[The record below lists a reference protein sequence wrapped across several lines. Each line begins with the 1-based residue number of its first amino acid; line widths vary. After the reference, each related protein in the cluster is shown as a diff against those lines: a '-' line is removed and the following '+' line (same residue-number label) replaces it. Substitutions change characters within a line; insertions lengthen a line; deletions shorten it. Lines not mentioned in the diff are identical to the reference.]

1 MKLST
6 TMFTASISFLLL
18 GSLILVGVSPEQ
30 EFWGETVATGFFSSA
45 ACIVFCC
52 AAEANGH

>member
-6 TMFTASISFLLL
+6 AMFTASISFLLL

-30 EFWGETVATGFFSSA
+30 EFWGETVFMCVLNSV